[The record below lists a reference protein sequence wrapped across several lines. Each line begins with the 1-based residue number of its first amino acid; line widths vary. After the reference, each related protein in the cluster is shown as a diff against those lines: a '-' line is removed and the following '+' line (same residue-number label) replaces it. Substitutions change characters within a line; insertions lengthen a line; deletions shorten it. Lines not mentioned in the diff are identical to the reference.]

1 MGIYTIQ
8 VTDQTGKEHIL
19 RGSDEPIL
27 QILRGAGIFIDAPCG
42 GGGRCG
48 KCRIKASGELT
59 PPSPEEIKL
68 LSAEELQSGVRLACM
83 TYAVG
88 DASVAV
94 LGNSEKMTIATTGK
108 TADFNL
114 NPAVYGVSVSPELS
128 HLGRQTDLAT
138 NLLEALVRDG
148 HPAEEITLGALRKL
162 GELKRENEQPLFAVF
177 AGNTVIDIY
186 PRPLPLYGCAV
197 DIGTTTVV
205 VYLYNLADG
214 KLCGLKN
221 GISAQRPFGADVISR
236 IESSIQAGGPK
247 PLQEAIVG
255 QLNEMISALCAERG
269 LESQQIVAA
278 TIAGNSTMQHFFA
291 GLNAE
296 KIASA
301 PFIQTGSFG
310 KSYQARE
317 LGLSL
322 HADGQVYILPSVSA
336 YVGGDIT
343 AGVLACGLHKES
355 RRCLLID
362 IGTNG
367 EMALGNKDGVLYC
380 STAAGPAFEGAQIE
394 DGMGGVDGAISAVAE
409 RDGEIVFK
417 TISGKPS
424 AGICGSGIVDAAA
437 VMLGIGAIDETGRLC
452 DEDEIPAAYADRLAG
467 DKFMIDTEHAIGLT
481 GKDIREIQLA
491 KAAIAGGIA
500 TLLHYAGLK
509 VEQLDVV
516 FLAGGF
522 GSYINKD
529 SACAI
534 GLLPKELLD
543 KIEVVGNSAGMG
555 AGIALLSRAAREELG
570 TIKSEG
576 RYVELSAD
584 PYFQDAYVENM
595 MF

>member
-8 VTDQTGKEHIL
+8 VKDQTGKEQKL
-19 RGSDEPIL
+19 QGSNENLL
-27 QILRGAGIFIDAPCG
+27 QILRQAGVFIDAPCG

-48 KCRIKASGELT
+48 KCRIKASGNLT
-59 PPSPEEIKL
+59 PPSPEEMKL
-68 LSAEELQSGVRLACM
+68 LTAEELKSGTRLACM
-83 TYAVG
+83 TYATG
-88 DASVAV
+88 DAFVAV
-94 LGNSEKMTIATTGK
+94 EGTGDKMIIATTGK
-108 TADFNL
+108 TADFVL
-114 NPAVYGVSVSPELS
+114 APSVYGVSVVLGEA
-128 HLGRQTDLAT
+128 HIGRQIDLSA
-138 NLLEALVRDG
+138 NLLEALAEAG
-148 HPAEEITLGALRKL
+148 HPADGLTLRAARKL
-162 GELKRENEQPLFAVF
+162 GGLTRANNAPLFAVLSEKK
-177 AGNTVIDIY
+177 VIDLLD
-186 PRPLPLYGCAV
+186 RPILLYGCAV

-236 IESSIQAGGPK
+236 IEASIEAGGSK
-247 PLQEAIVG
+247 PLQAAIVG
-255 QLNEMISALCAERG
+255 QLNEMITALCTECG
-269 LESQQIVAA
+269 LSFEQVVCV

-291 GLNAE
+291 GLDAE
-296 KIASA
+296 KIAAA
-301 PFIQTGSFG
+301 PFIQTSSFG
-310 KSYQARE
+310 VSYTAEE

-322 HADGQVYILPSVSA
+322 NPDGQVYILPSVSA

-343 AGVLACGLHKES
+343 AGVLACSLHKEN

-380 STAAGPAFEGAQIE
+380 STAAGPAFEGAHIE
-394 DGMGGVDGAISAVAE
+394 DGMGGIDGAISVVTEENGRIA
-409 RDGEIVFK
+409 FK
-417 TISGKPS
+417 TIGGKP
-424 AGICGSGIVDAAA
+424 AIGICGSGIVDAAA
-437 VMLGIGAIDETGRLC
+437 VMLKIGAIDETGRLC
-452 DEDEIPAAYADRLAG
+452 DEDEIPAEYADRLVN
-467 DKFMIDTEHAIGLT
+467 DKFMIDKANAIGLT

-522 GSYINKD
+522 GSYINKE

-555 AGIALLSRAAREELG
+555 AGIALLSTAARSELCD
-570 TIKSEG
+570 IKTNG

-584 PYFQDAYVENM
+584 PYFQDAYVDSM